1 MKLVNLISKDKYPQ
15 TDGFNYLTV
24 DQAQGQ
30 TKSIAIITVGAS
42 AFNNLNSL
50 YNQAVSKDLSWRIST
65 HAKLASPVVCCSDE
79 SQTRYHRLLHMPL
92 VWRQQWMQTPL
103 WNPPPRRFRMARSP
117 RIRRDQAS
125 YREVEHERYRSSPRR
140 PGAESRLP
148 GSGGT
153 RKSTRLTS
161 LEFLVKRRAETAA
174 LRDRLQHKVMTLTGT
189 SAPRGRW

>member
-1 MKLVNLISKDKYPQ
+1 MPEAEATLHAIDKLIKKERGSSGCQCRGLLSR
-15 TDGFNYLTV
+15 TDEVGKPHFER
-24 DQAQGQ
+24 Q
-30 TKSIAIITVGAS
+30 ITVGAS

-161 LEFLVKRRAETAA
+161 LEFLVKRRGRDCGASRQVAA
-174 LRDRLQHKVMTLTGT
+174 
-189 SAPRGRW
+189 